1 MTARREV
8 PDILGQERKRLD
20 VLDDVLSGRPQL
32 SQAQQILLD
41 KIRTDGGTQMR
52 AQLDDGTV
60 FEYTQAMVAANG
72 WGTFPAVVAYYDGSV
87 YWLGDGFHRVQAY
100 RDAFP
105 ASSDGIPVE
114 VRSGTRRDA
123 ILHAAGANASHG
135 LRRSNADKKRAVE
148 TLLRDN
154 EWMGWSDQEIA
165 RRCNVSPT
173 FVGSV
178 RKSSLSTVDSEKP
191 AAAAQQPAERTY
203 TTKHGTQATMKTSS
217 IGKKPSLSTVDSEPP
232 AVSPE
237 QRQYESAVQTITVPL
252 SAPATAARPTRPHT
266 TVAMPEDLARRGW
279 EMRELASL
287 NRWYCHNANGPRA
300 TQPYDHPGDAIKAA
314 YGMQVDLRSEPVS
327 VAQLA
332 ADSDLEMARERV
344 ASAIADL
351 QVAKDLLSGGHP
363 KTAAQLKWYAET
375 LGAIISHEV
384 LQ

>member
-20 VLDDVLSGRPQL
+20 VLDDVLSGRPQAP
-32 SQAQQILLD
+32 QAQQILLD

-105 ASSDGIPVE
+105 ASSDGIPCE

-123 ILHAAGANASHG
+123 ILHAAGANSSHG
-135 LRRSNADKKRAVE
+135 LRRTNADKQRAVE

-154 EWMGWSDQEIA
+154 EWSVWSDTEIA
-165 RRCNVSPT
+165 RRCAVDHKT
-173 FVGSV
+173 VGAMRGKLESTREIPKSDV
-178 RKSSLSTVDSEKP
+178 RKGADG
-191 AAAAQQPAERTY
+191 RTIN
-203 TTKHGTQATMKTSS
+203 TSS
-217 IGKKPSLSTVDSEPP
+217 IGKSKPAQPAQPAQPT

-237 QRQYESAVQTITVPL
+237 QRQYESAVQTIGVPVTQAT
-252 SAPATAARPTRPHT
+252 APAAAPARLRPHT
-266 TVAMPEDLARRGW
+266 TVAMPADLAQRGW
-279 EMRELASL
+279 EMRELAQL
-287 NRWYCHNANGPRA
+287 GRWYCHNANGPRA
-300 TQPYDHPGDAIKAA
+300 TQPYDHPEDAIKAA
-314 YGMQVDLRSEPVS
+314 RAMQVDLRSEPVS

-332 ADSDLEMARERV
+332 ADSDLEMARERIS
-344 ASAIADL
+344 SAIADL
-351 QVAKDLLSGGHP
+351 QTAKGLLAGERP
-363 KTAAQLKWYAET
+363 KTATTLAWMANT
-375 LGAIISHEV
+375 LGEMMREE